1 MIRQKQPKKRLEFYH
16 LCACMLLLLFCFS
29 FCSEALPVSQPKTN
43 VWVALAKSA
52 GSDTICLSDTSPD
65 KPFSTCLVGV
75 PLPKGFDNV
84 TFDKY
89 WPYDDHHISPTPS
102 QKHQTYI
109 DNSKVDK
116 SDLQELEIL
125 GSLTM
130 STCYYFHFLGE
141 NGPHLNVTPY
151 HPVYSNMTSWCN
163 QTKLLIYDEPHA
175 DRFNK
180 LPIRFPKGIWLICGD
195 RAWQGIPSK
204 IDGGPCAMGQLTII
218 APSVK
223 KVVKKKSRR
232 IRSSWGHQYES
243 NCDSD
248 FHPWNS
254 GESIVASIF
263 LPQLSSSIALKQLN
277 KLGCWLS
284 KEVNA
289 NSTMISDLLTD
300 EEAIRHATLQN
311 RAAIDYLLLAHGHG
325 CEDFEGL
332 CCMNLSDH
340 SVSIHKQLQEL
351 RDLASQITI
360 DDPSWLDNLFDG
372 LSFAP
377 WLKEL
382 CKIGLIILIVVVVV
396 LVAVPCILQCVKK
409 VMSKTVSSVL
419 VVNKN
424 GGDVGEEEAKKPYK
438 YDCLYSENEKPVGEI
453 ELKVSFDV

>member
-1 MIRQKQPKKRLEFYH
+1 MIRQKQPKKRLKFYH
-16 LCACMLLLLFCFS
+16 LRACMLLLFFCFS
-29 FCSEALPVSQPKTN
+29 SCSQALPVSQPKTN

-75 PLPKGFDNV
+75 PLPEGFDNV

-102 QKHQTYI
+102 QRHQTYI

-130 STCYYFHFLGE
+130 STCYFFHFRGE

-163 QTKLLIYDEPHA
+163 QTKLLVYDEPHA

-204 IDGGPCAMGQLTII
+204 IDGGPCAMGQLTVI

-232 IRSSWGHQYES
+232 IRSSWGHEYES
-243 NCDSD
+243 NCDSN

-254 GESIVASIF
+254 GESIAASIF

-289 NSTMISDLLTD
+289 TSTMISDLLTD

-351 RDLASQITI
+351 RDLAGQITI
-360 DDPSWLDNLFDG
+360 DDPSWLDNFLM
-372 LSFAP
+372 
-377 WLKEL
+377 
-382 CKIGLIILIVVVVV
+382 V
-396 LVAVPCILQCVKK
+396 
-409 VMSKTVSSVL
+409 
-419 VVNKN
+419 
-424 GGDVGEEEAKKPYK
+424 
-438 YDCLYSENEKPVGEI
+438 
-453 ELKVSFDV
+453 